1 MHRKRNVKVLSHL
14 FKCTGKVGKIDGK
27 KDHMTLI
34 KRNVNIKFDKKLN
47 KIES

>member
-27 KDHMTLI
+27 KRPYDT
-34 KRNVNIKFDKKLN
+34 DQ
-47 KIES
+47 EQCQD